1 VLFIIEEV
9 RSMTETDPASRNPP
23 FPVIVCAV
31 AWVVV
36 FLGCFF
42 NQTLPNNSSS
52 VETLTRGDVREY
64 IGAQWTTILNPLD
77 YSSTNDS
84 RAGWQN
90 LAERLPFIRT
100 AAVLW
105 LAAWALGRLVVGL
118 LLGPIQLLRSERAVF
133 DFGVGIS
140 LLTLWTLLCG
150 LAGQLHSGVLLAP
163 SGAAIVVLLLIRLT
177 GSRSAAESIVVPRTA
192 IREKVHRGMLWVV
205 LIIPVPFVLHIF
217 LGGMTP
223 PFDFDVCE
231 YHLQGPKEWLQNGSI
246 QTLKHNVYTS
256 FPFLSEMLS
265 LHAMVLENDWWR
277 GAIAGK
283 LALTSFQFLS
293 ATCAFAICQRWI
305 GTVSGFISAIALL
318 STPWTTRISIIAY
331 SEGAISFYLVASIMG
346 GLLVSATRDSP
357 HRWRCVVLTG
367 FLAGSAMAA
376 KYPGLVS
383 VVIPVAL
390 FVAWSVWRSRGSLT
404 PRQESE
410 GKQINCPPSTIPAL
424 RSLLRCGVVFA
435 AAVFLAVG
443 PWLIKNSVATGNPVY
458 PLAYSVFGANDWS
471 PEMDDKWQRAHS
483 PDDHDVTKLP
493 VHLIDVA
500 VRSDWQNGFL
510 FAFAVPA
517 LLMVRKQKVVG
528 CLWAYVL
535 WMLATWWALTHR
547 IDRFWIPLIP
557 VLAVLAG
564 AAWQLSTTR
573 FWRCG
578 MLMALLICCVFN
590 YGVTRLPVVG
600 FHAGLMEM
608 TKARTRPIRQDLRL
622 MNSTMPKHARVL
634 MVGEAA
640 VFNATFDLVYNTV
653 FDESI
658 FEQWTSAAND
668 SRLSGIAP
676 MKSPDEIRSVFRQ
689 EGITHIYVNWSEIL
703 RYRQTYGYTDFVT
716 PDRFLE
722 LHATGLLA
730 APTTLSTGKWTS
742 LDDQQQAEIT
752 SWPGAP
758 SLMNGSSSWNN
769 IQVYRVTL

>member
-1 VLFIIEEV
+1 
-9 RSMTETDPASRNPP
+9 MTAAVSPSRKPP
-23 FPVIVCAV
+23 FPIIGCAV

-52 VETLTRGDVREY
+52 VETLTRGDVGEY
-64 IGAQWTTILNPLD
+64 IGAQWTTILIPLD
-77 YSSTNDS
+77 YIDPANRDERQS
-84 RAGWQN
+84 AWQN
-90 LAERLPFIRT
+90 LKQRLPFIRT
-100 AAVLW
+100 AAILW
-105 LAAWALGRLVVGL
+105 LAAWALGRLLVSL
-118 LLGPIQLLRSERAVF
+118 LLGPIQLLHSERTVF
-133 DFGVGIS
+133 DFGVGLS

-150 LAGQLHSGVLLAP
+150 LTGQLHSSVLLAP
-163 SGAAIVVLLLIRLT
+163 SAASLLMLLLSRLT
-177 GSRSAAESIVVPRTA
+177 GSRSAAPSFAIPQTA
-192 IREKVHRGMLWVV
+192 THAKIHRGMLWF
-205 LIIPVPFVLHIF
+205 LIAIPVPFVLHIF

-231 YHLQGPKEWLQNGSI
+231 YHLQGPKEWMQNGSI
-246 QTLKHNVYTS
+246 QTLRHNVYTS

-265 LHAMVLENDWWR
+265 LHTMVLENDWWR

-293 ATCAFAICQRWI
+293 AICVFAVCQRWI
-305 GTVSGFISAIALL
+305 GTVPGLIAAIALL

-331 SEGAISFYLVASIMG
+331 SEGAITFYLVASIMS

-357 HRWRCVVLTG
+357 HCWRCVALTG

-383 VVIPVAL
+383 VVIPLAL
-390 FVAWSVWRSRGSLT
+390 FVAWSVWRSRGSST
-404 PRQESE
+404 PCHPSE
-410 GKQINCPPSTIPAL
+410 PIELKSPPNTRLAL
-424 RSLLRCGVVFA
+424 GSLLRCGVVFA
-435 AAVFLAVG
+435 SAVFLAVG
-443 PWLIKNSVATGNPVY
+443 PWLIKNAVATGNPVY

-493 VHLIDVA
+493 AHLMDVA

-517 LLMVRKQKVVG
+517 LLIVRRQKVIG
-528 CLWAYVL
+528 WLWAYVL

-573 FWRCG
+573 FWRCSM
-578 MLMALLICCVFN
+578 MLALLMCCVFN
-590 YGVTRLPVVG
+590 YGFNRLPVVG

-608 TKARTRPIRQDLRL
+608 TEARTRPIRQDLRL
-622 MNSTMPKHARVL
+622 LNSTLPKHARVL

-658 FEQWTSAAND
+658 FEQWTSAAGD
-668 SRLSGIAP
+668 SKSSVNTP
-676 MKSPDEIRSVFRQ
+676 MKSAEEIESVFRQ
-689 EGITHIYVNWSEIL
+689 QRITHIYVNWSEIL
-703 RYRQTYGYTDFVT
+703 RYRQTYGYTDYVT
-716 PDRFLE
+716 PDRLIQ
-722 LHATGLLA
+722 LQSMGLLA
-730 APTTLSTGKWTS
+730 PPNTISTGEWKS
-742 LDDQQQAEIT
+742 LDHQQQTEVA
-752 SWPGAP
+752 SWPGAA
-758 SLMNGSSSWNN
+758 SLMNGSRSWNN
-769 IQVYRVTL
+769 IQIFRVTM